1 MTNIKRSGAITLI
14 AQVTTFA
21 IGFAIQIVLARI
33 LGPSDRGV
41 YALLALIPAISVMFC
56 SLGIE
61 IANVYF
67 SANKK
72 YELRDIA
79 SNSLMAGISLG
90 LVVILLFWG
99 LSNVPAFQDFLRQ
112 KGIEL
117 TYLWV
122 AMLALPFLLLQSFFS
137 RILLGREEIVK
148 FNAINISQNILQMA
162 LIALLMVGLVQGLR
176 GAIWAYT
183 ITIIIV
189 ALLAILYV
197 RRLTPVGL
205 SINRNLFKESIR
217 YGGIGYLGNAAQYLS
232 YRIDMIVMAYFL
244 SSAAIGYYSIAVGIA
259 ERLWMIPSSLAI
271 VLFPRISA
279 ISDNQANE
287 LTPKVARHTLFVV
300 FVFSLMLLALG
311 KPLILILFGADFMPS
326 VIPLLILLPG
336 VVAFS
341 VSKVISSDLSG
352 RGRPIFGAAASFA
365 SLAVNVALN
374 LYLIPRWGISGAA
387 FSSSVSYSVTA
398 AIMVAAFVRLTQTPL
413 TDVLLFKVDDLRV
426 YLDMVLK
433 AKQRFINREAEVGE
447 QQL

>member
-1 MTNIKRSGAITLI
+1 MTSIKKSGAITLI
-14 AQVTTFA
+14 AQITTFA

-41 YALLALIPAISVMFC
+41 YALLILIPAISVMLS

-72 YELRDIA
+72 YKLRDIA
-79 SNSLMAGISLG
+79 SNSLVTGTGLG
-90 LVVILLFWG
+90 LVVVLLFWG
-99 LSNVPAFQDFLRQ
+99 LSDVAAFQDFLRQ
-112 KGIEL
+112 KGIEP

-122 AMLALPFLLLQSFFS
+122 AILALPFLLLQSFFS

-148 FNAINISQNILQMA
+148 FNALNISQNVLQMA
-162 LIALLMVGLVQGLR
+162 LIALLMVGLAQGLR

-183 ITIIIV
+183 ITIIII
-189 ALLAILYV
+189 AILSILYV

-205 SINRNLFKESIR
+205 SINRNLLKESIR

-232 YRIDMIVMAYFL
+232 YRIDIIIMAYFL

-279 ISDNQANE
+279 INDDKANE
-287 LTPKVARHTLFVV
+287 LTPKVARHTLFIV
-300 FVFSLMLLALG
+300 FVFSLMLLVLG

-326 VIPLLILLPG
+326 LAPLLILLPG

-341 VSKVISSDLSG
+341 ISKVISSDLSG
-352 RGRPIFGAAASFA
+352 RGKPVFGAIASFA
-365 SLAVNVALN
+365 SLAVNIGLN

-387 FSSSVSYSVTA
+387 FSSSVSYSMA
-398 AIMVAAFVRLTQTPL
+398 AAVMIAAFVRLTQTPL
-413 TDVLLFKVDDLRV
+413 SDVLLLKAGDVRI

-433 AKQRFINREAEVGE
+433 AKQRLINREAEVN
-447 QQL
+447 